1 MEGLIDSHDALGGQR
16 DGALRNLNQW
26 FETVKASMEELDDSD
41 GDEADGMMSSMQDA
55 MREFERAREGGE
67 IASRLHGAV
76 NRFRERFEHMRYR
89 VVLHRAAPRWCVTG
103 VLRRGVT
110 ACRKEGRTTRTDD
123 RDMGSALEVM
133 QHTQAML
140 EERIKVRPG
149 AACVCAGVYLSA
161 CVRVAYD
168 ASALL
173 SSASPERGEGSKGEH
188 RWVRSRRGCRELFL
202 QCRHLVVSSCQPT
215 RSRRCVCRGARCH
228 LARRLRA
235 KLAAERMTAV
245 AAAASRSKA
254 EEKKAA
260 REQQRLL
267 ERATAAEQ
275 ELIESRKREADL
287 QQDVKR
293 LQDEL
298 ARSKLV
304 SGVAH
309 ATFTHAVARWCACRH
324 SHCACLLLV
333 GFARRRRRL
342 CQLPLLP
349 VPILRR

>member
-1 MEGLIDSHDALGGQR
+1 MEPVPHDVLELHRTIGMVAPRTMLRGPRSGSPERSPNQRRPQTVGAVDHRGQSLFPPAMRQHGSVAADAADVESPSSRTPEPGAMTMAEADEAFVKFEQKMAALQEAKKINERVEDMVADWRGACEKADASSLQLKQTRVRMEGLIDSHDALGGQR

-149 AACVCAGVYLSA
+149 AACVCVLVCTFLRV
-161 CVRVAYD
+161 CVWRTTRLLCCRLLRQNEAKAAKENIDGCVA
-168 ASALL
+168 
-173 SSASPERGEGSKGEH
+173 GEG
-188 RWVRSRRGCRELFL
+188 
-202 QCRHLVVSSCQPT
+202 VVNCFCS
-215 RSRRCVCRGARCH
+215 V
-228 LARRLRA
+228 
-235 KLAAERMTAV
+235 V
-245 AAAASRSKA
+245 
-254 EEKKAA
+254 
-260 REQQRLL
+260 
-267 ERATAAEQ
+267 
-275 ELIESRKREADL
+275 I
-287 QQDVKR
+287 
-293 LQDEL
+293 
-298 ARSKLV
+298 
-304 SGVAH
+304 
-309 ATFTHAVARWCACRH
+309 
-324 SHCACLLLV
+324 
-333 GFARRRRRL
+333 
-342 CQLPLLP
+342 
-349 VPILRR
+349 